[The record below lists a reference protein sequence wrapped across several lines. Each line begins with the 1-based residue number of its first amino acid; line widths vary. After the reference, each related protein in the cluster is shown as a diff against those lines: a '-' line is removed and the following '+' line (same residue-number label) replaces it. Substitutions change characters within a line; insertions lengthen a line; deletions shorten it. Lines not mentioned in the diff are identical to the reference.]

1 MKRYVLM
8 LFDSSSQM
16 LLVALKIVTYQ
27 DTSNVGVEA
36 SKPPKEVRQ
45 ILLVPSFLCV
55 DDEY

>member
-1 MKRYVLM
+1 M

-36 SKPPKEVRQ
+36 SKPPKKVRQ